1 MFGATQPDKLA
12 HIGQGAGL
20 QGATTDWLRALPSA
34 ELFGGT
40 VSVGGYLLGAY
51 RGATANILLTATAE
65 KAAEKFGPAAGA
77 AVPYVP
83 ILVAVLGR
91 RGIGG
96 AAFRRFTRRLHLP
109 LKGNIPDAAKW
120 IKKGGRVIY
129 HPDGTKTKAPRRLSP
144 SRGRMWALLDSNQ

>member
-1 MFGATQPDKLA
+1 YQMFGATEPDKLA
-12 HIGQGAGL
+12 RIGQGAGVQGANTDWL
-20 QGATTDWLRALPSA
+20 WVLPPTAMFRSGTVGVGGYLIGAVRGATTDIA
-34 ELFGGT
+34 
-40 VSVGGYLLGAY
+40 
-51 RGATANILLTATAE
+51 LTAAGE

-91 RGIGG
+91 SGIGG
-96 AAFRRFTRRLHLP
+96 ALSRRIARRLHAP

-129 HPDGTKTKAPRRLSP
+129 HPDGTMTYIKNGVSIKYNSL
-144 SRGRMWALLDSNQ
+144 GY